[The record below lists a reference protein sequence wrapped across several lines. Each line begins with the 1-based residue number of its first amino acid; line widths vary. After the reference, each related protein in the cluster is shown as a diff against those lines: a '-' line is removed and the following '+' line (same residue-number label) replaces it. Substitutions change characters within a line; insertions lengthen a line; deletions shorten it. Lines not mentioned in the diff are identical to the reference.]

1 MKLVNMKKIITLL
14 LAIFATVAFVSCEK
28 AITSEDTD
36 PQKEEEKKP
45 EDNNQNNND
54 GNGNGNTEPTGAKTL
69 IVYYSYTGNC
79 RAIVSSLT
87 GQIEAD
93 VLEIQPAEEGLKYE
107 ADNYKI
113 GSALIAAI
121 REKPNDAGSYPGI
134 KEVSAKPEDYDRI
147 IIVTPLWWS
156 NMAAIMQSY
165 LFQSGSKMEGKT
177 IGLIVSSHSSGISDV
192 VKDAKRLVP
201 KGNFYEESLWIN
213 NSNHSKRADLIK
225 EWLATNQK
233 TQ

>member
-28 AITSEDTD
+28 ATTSEDTD
-36 PQKEEEKKP
+36 PQKEEEK
-45 EDNNQNNND
+45 
-54 GNGNGNTEPTGAKTL
+54 
-69 IVYYSYTGNC
+69 
-79 RAIVSSLT
+79 
-87 GQIEAD
+87 
-93 VLEIQPAEEGLKYE
+93 
-107 ADNYKI
+107 
-113 GSALIAAI
+113 
-121 REKPNDAGSYPGI
+121 
-134 KEVSAKPEDYDRI
+134 KPEDYDRI

-177 IGLIVSSHSSGISDV
+177 IGLIVSSYSSSISEV

-213 NSNHSKRADLIK
+213 NSNHSKRADLVK
-225 EWLATNQK
+225 EWLASNQK